1 MPASFRLVG
10 LDPTPFQPLFDLDD
24 DALRAHGAERCI
36 ASADH
41 GYPCR
46 VSLQDAAAGE
56 ELLLLSYLHQPAASP
71 YRASGPIF
79 VRRVA
84 QQRRLAPGELPPYVT
99 RRLMS
104 LRAYDAAH
112 HIVAANVCDGTQAGA
127 ELAAQFAD
135 PAVAYIHLHN
145 AMRGCFSCLAL
156 RA

>member
-1 MPASFRLVG
+1 M
-10 LDPTPFQPLFDLDD
+10 
-24 DALRAHGAERCI
+24 
-36 ASADH
+36 
-41 GYPCR
+41 
-46 VSLQDAAAGE
+46 
-56 ELLLLSYLHQPAASP
+56 
-71 YRASGPIF
+71 
-79 VRRVA
+79 RRVA

-99 RRLMS
+99 RRLTS

-112 HIVAANVCDGTQAGA
+112 HIVAASVCDGPQAGA